1 MTGIQ
6 GVSAPKIDAYV
17 TEVDRIEP
25 INSVRTK
32 LSGEQGEE
40 KQQIKRPMFDLQQMS
55 EQEKEKLQ
63 EELDN
68 HNAKFSYT
76 GKFLKFKYDEE
87 AGMTYVEVVDTA
99 SQEVIV
105 SLPPEFLIDLSV
117 KMKKILGLY
126 IDEKL

>member
-17 TEVDRIEP
+17 TEVARIEP